1 MNENSKTLTYVGIAA
16 VLLGLGIWRSLPVN
30 ELDQREELGKEFF
43 PTFNDARKVAG
54 AEVIDFDAS
63 RNVKLD
69 LKAVR
74 VGDGWQ
80 INPERQ
86 AYPEV
91 SPERLAEVVKTVSG
105 LKKLTIVTDETA
117 KHADFGV
124 VDPGNESELKGGTQ
138 GVGKRVTLLDS
149 QRKRLVDLIIGKHD
163 EKHPDIFFV
172 REPGR
177 DRVYTAQLDIAP
189 LSSRFADWVQGDLLG
204 LGTAD
209 LRKVDINDYAIDQEA
224 VRVQLPDGR
233 IAPMLGREKIV
244 ERAKADLA
252 KPANEWQLTKLETFD
267 KPTMSYVE
275 KKLAADEEVDSD
287 KLAGLKGALAGLK
300 IADAR
305 AKPKVLAADLKKE
318 KTFLSDPQSAVL
330 SDSESIYSLQDIGII
345 PSPNA
350 QNTAN
355 LICEEGELKV
365 GFGNGVQYHL
375 RFGGLTTSDRSGK
388 GQAGAK
394 DGAKS
399 GGDKPADGAK
409 DVAAGGSTS
418 PNRYMMVVA
427 SFNQDL
433 IPKPELETLPPETTA
448 PKADATTPKAEPAA
462 TPKPSATPSATGAT
476 PAAEPKA
483 TPAASPSASPIGSKP
498 ADGAASGSEGCETPG
513 DACQPEPTKPEA
525 TKPEAT
531 KPAATKPAPSATASA
546 TKPEPAKPEPTPS
559 ASKPAPTASATASK
573 PAATPSA
580 TPSAAAPS
588 ATKPATPAK
597 TDAPPPAD
605 PSNPIEALKN
615 TMKAI
620 LPPTDDKPAPKPI
633 SPEERTRITEK
644 NKQATLDYEAK
655 VKEGR
660 EKAKELNDRFADWY
674 YVIDDATYRA
684 LDLDPTML
692 TKKKG
697 ASPPP
702 GGNPHG
708 GPMNPDFMRQF
719 QQQLQQGGAR

>member
-1 MNENSKTLTYVGIAA
+1 MNENSKTLTYIGIA
-16 VLLGLGIWRSLPVN
+16 VLLLGLGIWRSLPVN

-43 PTFNDARKVAG
+43 PSFNDARKVAG

-63 RNVKLD
+63 RNAKLD

-124 VDPGNESELKGGTQ
+124 VDPGSEAELKGGTQ

-163 EKHPDIFFV
+163 EKHPNIFFV

-204 LGTAD
+204 LGSAD
-209 LRKVDINDYAIDQEA
+209 MRKVDINDYAIDQEA

-233 IAPMLGREKIV
+233 VAPMLGREKIV
-244 ERAKADLA
+244 ERAKADIT
-252 KPANEWQLTKLETFD
+252 KQGANEWQLTKLETFD
-267 KPTMSYVE
+267 RPTMSYVE
-275 KKLAADEEVDSD
+275 KKLPADEELDTA
-287 KLAGLKGALAGLK
+287 KLDALKTALAGLK

-318 KTFLSDPQSAVL
+318 KTFLTDPQSAVL
-330 SDSESIYSLQDIGII
+330 SDNESMYSLQDVGIF

-399 GGDKPADGAK
+399 GDDKPADGAK

-433 IPKPELETLPPETTA
+433 IPKPELETLPSDATA
-448 PKADATTPKAEPAA
+448 PKADATAPKAEPAA
-462 TPKPSATPSATGAT
+462 APKPSATPSATPAAT
-476 PAAEPKA
+476 PSAP
-483 TPAASPSASPIGSKP
+483 ASPSGSPTGTKP
-498 ADGAASGSEGCETPG
+498 AGTKPTDGAASGSEGCETPG
-513 DACQPEPTKPEA
+513 DACQPEPTKPEP

-531 KPAATKPAPSATASA
+531 KPAPTAAASA
-546 TKPEPAKPEPTPS
+546 TKPEPAKPAPTPS
-559 ASKPAPTASATASK
+559 ASKPAPATSATATK

-580 TPSAAAPS
+580 TPAATSAAAS
-588 ATKPATPAK
+588 AATKPATPAK

-615 TMKAI
+615 TMQSV
-620 LPPTDDKPAPKPI
+620 LPPTGDKPAPKPI
-633 SPEERTRITEK
+633 SPEERDRITQK
-644 NKQATLDYEAK
+644 NKQATLDYEAA
-655 VKEGR
+655 VKAGR

-674 YVIDDATYRA
+674 YVIDDAAYRA
-684 LDLDPTML
+684 LDLDPTTL
-692 TKKKG
+692 TRKKG
-697 ASPPP
+697 SAPPP
-702 GGNPHG
+702 GADPHG
-708 GPMNPDFMRQF
+708 GQFNPDFMRQF
-719 QQQLQQGGAR
+719 QQRMQQGGAR